1 MSWLLRRLAGLPAPG
16 LLGWLQRVHDAL
28 AITNDHYPFLAY
40 GTDWLVFAHLI
51 LAVVFVALIAGYV
64 RGISFYWRLLDC
76 SFGVIG
82 AVPLIL
88 CLRYV
93 AQLEKM
99 DA

>member
-1 MSWLLRRLAGLPAPG
+1 MLWQLLMIITLPC
-16 LLGWLQRVHDAL
+16 LWD
-28 AITNDHYPFLAY
+28 
-40 GTDWLVFAHLI
+40 DWLAFAHLI